1 MFSAKNICSND
12 RIRIRSFE
20 QIFNIKQVA
29 FSAETLVVKRDTRGK
44 CEKEKHYVTSKRSK
58 TII

>member
-1 MFSAKNICSND
+1 MTGLEFGH
-12 RIRIRSFE
+12 FVLL
-20 QIFNIKQVA
+20 FNIKQVA

>member
-1 MFSAKNICSND
+1 MFSAKI
-12 RIRIRSFE
+12 FAQMTGLE
-20 QIFNIKQVA
+20 FGHFVLLFNIKQVA